1 MSGHEFTEPLL
12 NRVEHGIRCYD
23 PCLSCSTHAYGKMP
37 LHLRL
42 IRRGPDSYLARNRPR
57 MTPAPIL
64 VIGFGNT
71 LRSDDGA
78 GPHIAPETIGRLGL
92 LGVQTLTLHQ
102 LSPEHA
108 EPVSRAGTV
117 IFVDAAVGGPDAIQ
131 VRPVAPRDTYRLA
144 GHTAEPATLLALARD
159 IYGHAPVAWLVTLP
173 RTIDGLGEHLDPVT
187 ENRVTEAVARGLRA
201 SGREEL
207 KARFN
212 FDGRPH
218 AKSLSL
224 CFRLAGRGSKDPR
237 LQKPPSLLSLI
248 DF

>member
-1 MSGHEFTEPLL
+1 
-12 NRVEHGIRCYD
+12 
-23 PCLSCSTHAYGKMP
+23 
-37 LHLRL
+37 
-42 IRRGPDSYLARNRPR
+42 

-78 GPHIAPETIGRLGL
+78 GLRVAETIGCLGL

-131 VRPVAPRDTYRLA
+131 VRPVAPRETYRLA

-173 RTIDGLGEHLDPVT
+173 VRSMDFGEHLDPVT
-187 ENRVTEAVARGLRA
+187 ENRVTEAVTRISAL
-201 SGREEL
+201 L
-207 KARFN
+207 
-212 FDGRPH
+212 DG
-218 AKSLSL
+218 KN
-224 CFRLAGRGSKDPR
+224 
-237 LQKPPSLLSLI
+237 
-248 DF
+248 